1 MMLNLDVWCIRMLS
15 ADCTLGFKWDLTCMG
30 ERMLSN
36 VRSGFLKRAEL
47 FKLRL
52 KAMRSGVWF
61 RGLSRLDRVL
71 VDLTIRVAGRVR
83 SFVLA
88 RNILAV
94 VRKLESVMESR
105 FLRAVREVGLPL
117 ARKLSSIAQGWGNK
131 TAEDWVSDKGFETY
145 LAAIF
150 FNVPRLFGGPP

>member
-1 MMLNLDVWCIRMLS
+1 MSLNLDVCCIRMLG
-15 ADCTLGFKWDLTCMG
+15 ADCTFGFKWDLICMS
-30 ERMLSN
+30 EKMLSN

-47 FKLRL
+47 LKLRL

-94 VRKLESVMESR
+94 VRKLEGIMESR
-105 FLRAVREVGLPL
+105 FVRAVREVGFPL
-117 ARKLSSIAQGWGNK
+117 ARKLSSIAQEWGNRAAK
-131 TAEDWVSDKGFETY
+131 DWGSDQRF
-145 LAAIF
+145 AAYWAALSL
-150 FNVPRLFGGPP
+150 NEPRLFGG